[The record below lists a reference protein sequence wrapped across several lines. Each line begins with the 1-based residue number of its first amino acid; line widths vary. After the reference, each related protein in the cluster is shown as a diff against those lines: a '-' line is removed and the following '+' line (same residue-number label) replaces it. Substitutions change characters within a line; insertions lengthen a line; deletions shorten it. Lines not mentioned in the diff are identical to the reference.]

1 MHAAATQ
8 LARQPSLAF
17 GRRDDDV
24 AGPRCLEARGYTGE
38 HALGAAGTIRLDE
51 VGEAEGGLHARVM
64 GATPVP
70 VSGETIADRQV
81 MSQRAMRISLQKG
94 METGCEIRKTIRFD
108 NFVSRLSDAVL
119 GQKDSFAGPQAQVLQ
134 SCITSS
140 VTLLRAKPPKG
151 GDAEPGDFGDRQVA
165 MSARPPATRDD
176 FELVAAVFVF

>member
-1 MHAAATQ
+1 
-8 LARQPSLAF
+8 
-17 GRRDDDV
+17 
-24 AGPRCLEARGYTGE
+24 
-38 HALGAAGTIRLDE
+38 
-51 VGEAEGGLHARVM
+51 M

-70 VSGETIADRQV
+70 VSGETLADRQV

-108 NFVSRLSDAVL
+108 NFVSRLSHAVL
-119 GQKDSFAGPQAQVLQ
+119 DQNGPFAVPQAQVLQ
-134 SCITSS
+134 TRITSS